1 MCTPARRASQ
11 VDLAKDW
18 GEQADAE
25 TAEAKGQLQQCLSDF
40 FDVCGEAASARSVAG
55 FSGIPTLLD
64 AMSDAVNADAA
75 VATSLLKGYPSQQI
89 VDAAMTMQD
98 ALEDEQRR
106 IVLARS
112 YAENCTSI
120 VREHGPWVAAMGP
133 PDVCEIKD
141 AEKSIRKAIRQAKIT
156 DLDVEEAL
164 AECDRD
170 ESDKGVK
177 DARADFVTAQQDLR
191 KTRKARDEVITR
203 FAMLKQVHFPEL
215 KLNTHMAASMN
226 STLRLAGKISD
237 NFDLT
242 LVEHEPMYVGRH
254 RVIKAK
260 MSGKEFAL
268 KEYQL
273 DKGGLKTFEKEAG
286 MLHRLQ
292 HGNIVELEGVLVDA
306 QGTTAY
312 LQTPLYAG
320 GTLST
325 WLDSK
330 PKRSQALVSTIMLQ
344 LAQAIGHLHLN
355 NVIHSD
361 IHPENIFI
369 EERGQVYVLRL
380 GDFDVS
386 LDVSARSTTKFIK
399 TGVMVGATM
408 IGGREEY
415 FAPEVAKEKKI
426 TTAADMWA
434 YGIIMEKVWKRCKF
448 KKTCDY
454 KALLVRLQATDPHG
468 RATATDVIQDDFFLG
483 QHAAELEQL
492 DQKSRDYRDGL
503 ADIRKRE
510 LQHAKSKSA
519 IAREAAELQ
528 KEQDALTQQ
537 RRSLAVSERHVSC
550 SFFFFFFSC
559 SVRHAPNT
567 AQFWS
572 SVR

>member
-1 MCTPARRASQ
+1 M
-11 VDLAKDW
+11 
-18 GEQADAE
+18 
-25 TAEAKGQLQQCLSDF
+25 
-40 FDVCGEAASARSVAG
+40 AG
-55 FSGIPTLLD
+55 FSGIPMLLD
-64 AMSDAVNADAA
+64 AMGDAVNTDAA
-75 VATSLLKGYPSQQI
+75 VATSLLKGYPSRQI
-89 VDAAMTMQD
+89 VDAATTMQV
-98 ALEDEQRR
+98 ALRDEQRR
-106 IVLARS
+106 IALARS
-112 YAENCTSI
+112 YADNCHGI
-120 VREHGPWVAAMGP
+120 IREHEPWVTAAEP
-133 PDVCEIKD
+133 PDARDIKE
-141 AEKSIRKAIRQAKIT
+141 AEKAVRKAVRQAKNMEF
-156 DLDVEEAL
+156 DVEEAL
-164 AECDRD
+164 ADCDRD

-177 DARADFVTAQQDLR
+177 AARADFVAAQQDLR
-191 KTRKARDEVITR
+191 KTRKERDEVITR
-203 FAMLKQVHFPEL
+203 FAMLKQGHFPEL
-215 KLNTHMAASMN
+215 ELNTHMAASMS

-237 NFDLT
+237 NFDLQ

-312 LQTPLYAG
+312 LQTPLYTG
-320 GTLST
+320 GTLSS

-355 NVIHSD
+355 HVIHSD

-369 EERGQVYVLRL
+369 EERGKVFVLRL

-386 LDVSARSTTKFIK
+386 LDVSARSTTRFIK
-399 TGVMVGATM
+399 TGVMVGHTM

-434 YGIIMEKVWKRCKF
+434 YGIIMEKVWSRCKF
-448 KKTCDY
+448 KKTRDY
-454 KALLVRLQATDPHG
+454 KALLVHLKATDPHD

-483 QHAAELEQL
+483 QHAAELKQL

-510 LQHAKSKSA
+510 LQHAKSKSD
-519 IAREAAELQ
+519 IEREAAELQ
-528 KEQDALTQQ
+528 KEQDVLTQQ
-537 RRSLAVSERHVSC
+537 RRSLAVSDLCVPRSTWTDCTLTLLLRANHLLNLLLNHTIP
-550 SFFFFFFSC
+550 
-559 SVRHAPNT
+559 RRPRPAKRMP
-567 AQFWS
+567 AS
-572 SVR
+572 SGSELSSSRRPQL